1 MYYYEFVLQ
10 TLPTISL
17 TLTFELTNVSKE
29 LKKKDPVKNLPE
41 LKNV

>member
-1 MYYYEFVLQ
+1 MHYYEFVLQ

-29 LKKKDPVKNLPE
+29 EKKKDAVKNLPE

>member
-29 LKKKDPVKNLPE
+29 LKKKKIQ
-41 LKNV
+41 